1 MSAFSRELLS
11 FVEISRHNSV
21 RRAAEVL
28 NVAPSALIRQMQM
41 LERAFGAPLMART
54 PQGSRLTDA
63 GKKLLEQ
70 ATQWIDAER
79 RLRATIARP
88 GAAGVRL
95 GIMECLLPFVTAHP
109 ELRDH
114 KTALR
119 LIVSDTNTLVRQLRA
134 GELDVIIA
142 FNVLDDQDISI
153 QKTRDYDIGLIATP
167 GVLPAGGKV
176 ADLLCACADF
186 PLCLPD
192 SSLSLWPRL
201 DGEFTRMRVQPK
213 GLVNTNSVEL
223 IRAYIRR
230 GEYMGVL
237 TWLDVVHDVSAG
249 VLCFHTLDNL
259 RLRETLCL
267 CTRHGGGVPAA
278 VMAELSQMF
287 EALPQTG
294 QRLNV

>member
-1 MSAFSRELLS
+1 M
-11 FVEISRHNSV
+11 
-21 RRAAEVL
+21 
-28 NVAPSALIRQMQM
+28 
-41 LERAFGAPLMART
+41 
-54 PQGSRLTDA
+54 
-63 GKKLLEQ
+63 
-70 ATQWIDAER
+70 
-79 RLRATIARP
+79 
-88 GAAGVRL
+88 
-95 GIMECLLPFVTAHP
+95 
-109 ELRDH
+109 
-114 KTALR
+114 
-119 LIVSDTNTLVRQLRA
+119 RQLRA

-249 VLCFHTLDNL
+249 VLCFQALDNL

-267 CTRHGGGVPAA
+267 CTRYGGGVPAA